1 MKKEISTNQV
11 KAAEENQILT
21 LRDFANRDDLYVEDP
36 DLELIQALFNQPRLR
51 KFVFN
56 LEDLDPIA

>member
-1 MKKEISTNQV
+1 MKKEISTKQV

-21 LRDFANRDDLYVEDP
+21 LRDFANRTDLSVNDP

>member
-1 MKKEISTNQV
+1 MKKEISTKQV
-11 KAAEENQILT
+11 KAAEDNQILT
-21 LRDFANRDDLYVEDP
+21 LRDFANRTDLSVNDP